1 MSFPRWIRSSF
12 PGVEG
17 GKQERLR
24 AAAWVVA
31 APALLAACGGAG
43 GGDTQVVRG
52 RGYTFEAP
60 AAWKLVRTPRALG
73 AQGGDVE
80 LVQVTR
86 LPLARAYTRDLFD
99 RVVPELDRA
108 ANAVAAEVDGKV
120 TSRTIEVLDERV
132 RQYDLTFD
140 GKLEQ
145 LTFVLRGKTNYQ
157 LLCRRDEDGDHD
169 PCANLVRS
177 FSIPG

>member
-1 MSFPRWIRSSF
+1 
-12 PGVEG
+12 
-17 GKQERLR
+17 
-24 AAAWVVA
+24 
-31 APALLAACGGAG
+31 
-43 GGDTQVVRG
+43 
-52 RGYTFEAP
+52 
-60 AAWKLVRTPRALG
+60 VRTPRAIG

-157 LLCRRDEDGDHD
+157 LLCRRDVDGDD
-169 PCANLVRS
+169 EPCDTLVTS
-177 FSIPG
+177 FQPT